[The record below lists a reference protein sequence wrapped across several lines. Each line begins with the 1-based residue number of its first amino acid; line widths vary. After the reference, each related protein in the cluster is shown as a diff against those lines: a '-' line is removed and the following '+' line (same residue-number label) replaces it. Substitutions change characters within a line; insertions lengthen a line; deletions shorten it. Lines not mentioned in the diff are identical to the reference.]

1 MANGH
6 GGRRP
11 NAGRKAGFT
20 TQKTRAIADAA
31 AAAGI
36 TPLQVMIEAMR
47 RHYDAKDLDAAA
59 AIAKDAAP
67 YMHPRLS
74 TVELDATVRRDPI
87 DLSDAELAALA
98 AAGRTDAVGPQDS
111 PPKSDRLH

>member
-1 MANGH
+1 MANTH
-6 GGRRP
+6 GGKRQG
-11 NAGRKAGFT
+11 AGRKLGVAT
-20 TQKTRAIADAA
+20 RNTRAFAEAA
-31 AAAGI
+31 FHTGI

-47 RHYDAKDLDAAA
+47 KHYEAKDLDAAA

-87 DLSDAELAALA
+87 DLSDAELATIA
-98 AAGRTDAVGPQDS
+98 ASRSADVAGQADS
-111 PPKSDRLH
+111 APEPDRLH